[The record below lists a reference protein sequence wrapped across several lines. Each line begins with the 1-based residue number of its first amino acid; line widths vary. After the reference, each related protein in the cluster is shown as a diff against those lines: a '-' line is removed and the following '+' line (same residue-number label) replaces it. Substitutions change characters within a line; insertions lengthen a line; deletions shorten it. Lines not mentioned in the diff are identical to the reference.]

1 MYLCIMYVSI
11 NQSSLYLLIYHSP
24 AYLCICVSIHVSIC
38 IYVSIIYGS
47 NNHLCI
53 YLCIYVCT
61 NQSSVYLCPCVCM
74 HYLCIYLYSHLCIY
88 QSFYAPICVS
98 VCYLSQEM
106 FLEFYFNIVPPW
118 TSGLRSSLV
127 AQTVKHLPT
136 MRKTRVQSLGREDPL
151 EKEMATHS
159 SILAWRIPETE
170 EPSGLPSMESHRVR
184 HN

>member
-1 MYLCIMYVSI
+1 MSVSI
-11 NQSSLYLLIYHSP
+11 SIYLSFWPCSMQNLSP
-24 AYLCICVSIHVSIC
+24 LSRDQTCTFYSERAEFNHRTTSEVTACLCICVSIHVSIC

-127 AQTVKHLPT
+127 AQTVKHLPV
-136 MRKTRVQSLGREDPL
+136 MQ
-151 EKEMATHS
+151 
-159 SILAWRIPETE
+159 ETW
-170 EPSGLPSMESHRVR
+170 V
-184 HN
+184 